1 MIIGLDVGGTH
12 TDVVLLGKSGIE
24 RAVKVPT
31 DESELFNTIL
41 TGIDKITAGIDSSV
55 IERIVLSTTLITNAV
70 VQNKLPEVGMIVS
83 SGPGIDPE
91 YYRTNSFY
99 YHVSGSIDH
108 RGREVEPIDSNEIEK
123 IAWNLK
129 KEGVKYVG
137 VVGKFSVRNP
147 SHEQNISRI
156 LGNFFDKVFTGHRI
170 SGNLNF
176 PRRIATTHINTAAYP
191 IHKKFFDAVK
201 KTLHKKG
208 LNVPIDILKADGGT
222 MSLDSSTDF
231 PGHAIFSGP
240 AASAVGAMAF
250 APDNEDCIVLDIGG
264 TTTDIAVLIN
274 HAPVLN
280 PLGIS
285 LGRYKTLIR
294 SLETHSIAVGGD
306 SAVTLDNQNNLKIG
320 PERIGPAMLYGGPV
334 PTITDALAVLGKI
347 KECDRDKSYS
357 GIQSLALKAG
367 TSAIEMASLIFDKA
381 CYMILSEISDMVSR
395 INSKPVYTIHEV
407 MEGYRLNPKKILL
420 IGGPAPYF
428 AGRIE
433 DLSEF
438 RIGVVPRW
446 EVANAIGAAIA
457 RTTCEVTLFSDT
469 EQGFAVSVE
478 EGFREKVAS
487 NFSISEAIKMAS
499 SLLMEKAI
507 KRGAD
512 ASDLETEIVESLQFN
527 MIKGFYTT
535 GRNIRIRVQV
545 KPGLI
550 HGYDSIA
557 DMLTV

>member
-31 DESELFNTIL
+31 DESDLFSTIL
-41 TGIDKITAGIDSSV
+41 SGIDKITAGIDSSV

-91 YYRTNSFY
+91 FYRTNRSY

-108 RGREVEPIDSNEIEK
+108 RGREIEPVDRNEIEK

-129 KEGVKYVG
+129 KEGIRHVG

-147 SHEQNISRI
+147 SHEQQIARI
-156 LGNFFDKVFTGHRI
+156 LGNFFEKVFTGHRI

-176 PRRIATTHINTAAYP
+176 PRRIATTHINAAAYA
-191 IHKKFFDAVK
+191 IHKNFFDAVK
-201 KTLHKKG
+201 KSLQKKG

-240 AASAVGAMAF
+240 AASAIGAMAF

-264 TTTDIAVLIN
+264 TTTDIALLIN

-280 PLGIS
+280 PLGIT
-285 LGRYKTLIR
+285 LGSYKTLIR

-306 SAVTLDNQNNLKIG
+306 SAVTLDINNNLKIG
-320 PERIGPAMLYGGPV
+320 PQRMGPAMLYGGPV
-334 PTITDALAVLGKI
+334 PTITDALVVLGKI
-347 KECDRDKSYS
+347 KDCSREKSIG
-357 GIQSLALKAG
+357 GIESLALKTG
-367 TSAIEMASLIFDKA
+367 RSTVEMALSIFDQA
-381 CYMILSEISDMVSR
+381 CNMILSEIRDMIER

-433 DLSEF
+433 ELSEF

-446 EVANAIGAAIA
+446 NVANAIGAAIA

-478 EGFREKVAS
+478 EGFKEKVAS
-487 NFSISEAIKMAS
+487 NFSMSDALKMAFD
-499 SLLMEKAI
+499 LLLEKAI
-507 KRGAD
+507 RRGA
-512 ASDLETEIVESLQFN
+512 APSDLEMEIIESLQFN

-535 GRNIRIRVQV
+535 GRNIRVRVQV

-557 DMLTV
+557 DMLTA

>member
-31 DESELFNTIL
+31 DESDLFNTIL
-41 TGIDKITAGIDSSV
+41 TGIDKITAGIDSSA
-55 IERIVLSTTLITNAV
+55 IKRIVLSTTLITNAV

-83 SGPGIDPE
+83 SGPGINPE

-99 YHVSGSIDH
+99 YNVSGSIDH
-108 RGREVEPIDSNEIEK
+108 RGREVEPVDRNEIEK

-129 KEGVKYVG
+129 KGGIKYVG

-147 SHEQNISRI
+147 SHEQNIARI

-191 IHKKFFDAVK
+191 IHKNFFDAVK
-201 KTLHKKG
+201 KSLQRKG

-306 SAVTLDNQNNLKIG
+306 SSVTFDNNGIKIG
-320 PERIGPAMLYGGPV
+320 PERMGPAMLYGGPV

-347 KECDRDKSYS
+347 KDCGRDKSYC
-357 GIQSLALKAG
+357 GIESLALNAG
-367 TSAIEMASLIFDKA
+367 VSAIEMASLIFDKA
-381 CYMILSEISDMVSR
+381 CNMIISEIRDMVSR

-433 DLSEF
+433 ALSEF

-469 EQGFAVSVE
+469 EQGFTVSVE
-478 EGFREKVAS
+478 EGFKEKVAV
-487 NFSISEAIKMAS
+487 NFSMSDALKTAS
-499 SLLMEKAI
+499 ALLMKKAV

-512 ASDLETEIVESLQFN
+512 ASDLEMEVIESLQFN
-527 MIKGFYTT
+527 MVKGFCTT
-535 GRNIRIRVQV
+535 GKNIRVRVQV
-545 KPGLI
+545 RPGLI